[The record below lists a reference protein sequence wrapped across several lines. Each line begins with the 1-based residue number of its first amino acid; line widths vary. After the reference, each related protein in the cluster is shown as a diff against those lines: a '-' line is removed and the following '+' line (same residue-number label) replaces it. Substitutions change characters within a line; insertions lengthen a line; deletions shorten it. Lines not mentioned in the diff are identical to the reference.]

1 MALLLSQTALLGVSS
16 ERTSKDTS
24 EAASLAADAILLG
37 ALSGVLVAGLV
48 ALLSEFGHDCL
59 RNEPHDEGHNPG
71 CHTKDACYD
80 PMIDVN
86 SFVANLHSFTA
97 DLDNDHLSNDDA
109 YEDDAENGVFVNTAE
124 DVLIIVNDSSIED
137 VED

>member
-16 ERTSKDTS
+16 ERASKDSS

-59 RNEPHDEGHNPG
+59 RNEPHDEGNYPG
-71 CHTKDACYD
+71 CHTKDGCYD
-80 PMIDVN
+80 PMRVVK
-86 SFVANLHSFTA
+86 SMVANLHSFSA
-97 DLDNDHLSNDDA
+97 NFHNDHLSNDDA
-109 YEDDAENGVFVNTAE
+109 NEDEAENGVSVNTAE